1 MCSTCAKSVRR
12 AYAELR
18 SKGVG
23 EIHAFEAATVVYQFH
38 HPDAPDGDVLFAASE
53 CLDEPETQGDDPA

>member
-23 EIHAFEAATVVYQFH
+23 DIHAFEAATVVYQFH
-38 HPDAPDGDVLFAASE
+38 HPEAPDGDVLFGASE
-53 CLDEPETQGDDPA
+53 CLDEPEAPPEETA